1 MDKQAIARDL
11 ASRTFLTF
19 GGNETFLLFVQ
30 QYPLREFCAFEVV
43 DDDTAWSRLE
53 NELQRPIFEAA
64 ARNGHGVITDSLVWR
79 ASRDYVERLGH
90 KDVAA
95 VNQRAIA
102 RTRLMIDNWKE
113 SGSQARATPVI
124 LAADVGPRA
133 RTTPRRST
141 RSLPLAR
148 ISSLRSR

>member
-1 MDKQAIARDL
+1 MDQQALARDL

-43 DDDTAWSRLE
+43 DDESAWSRLQ
-53 NELQRPIFEAA
+53 NELQRPILDAA

-102 RTRLMIDNWKE
+102 RTI
-113 SGSQARATPVI
+113 
-124 LAADVGPRA
+124 
-133 RTTPRRST
+133 
-141 RSLPLAR
+141 
-148 ISSLRSR
+148 